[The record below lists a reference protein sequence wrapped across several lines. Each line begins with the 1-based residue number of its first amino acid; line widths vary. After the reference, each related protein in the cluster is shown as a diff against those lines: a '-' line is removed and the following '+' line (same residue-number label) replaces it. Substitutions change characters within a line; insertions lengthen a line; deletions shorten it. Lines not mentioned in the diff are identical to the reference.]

1 MLITALQL
9 KKGNTFRRADMSDG
23 EHVSSCFL
31 AADEKN
37 ELYYAYCTKSF
48 NEIYK
53 IFTKN

>member
-48 NEIYK
+48 DEIYK

>member
-1 MLITALQL
+1 
-9 KKGNTFRRADMSDG
+9 MSDE

-31 AADEKN
+31 AVDEKN
-37 ELYYAYCTKSF
+37 ELYYAYCTKGL